1 MPSVTQTEEHPGRQ
15 SLIALLLSM
24 CYFFAQL
31 IRLAA
36 YRFEAHPMR
45 TTIKKLLTLGI
56 PLAAS
61 RFMHTLNTFIVMLF
75 IAQLGHDA
83 LAASFTMA
91 TTRIIMLVIFM
102 SPLFAIGSLV
112 SRQ

>member
-1 MPSVTQTEEHPGRQ
+1 M
-15 SLIALLLSM
+15 L
-24 CYFFAQL
+24 
-31 IRLAA
+31 
-36 YRFEAHPMR
+36 
-45 TTIKKLLTLGI
+45 TIIKQLLTLGI

-91 TTRIIMLVIFM
+91 TTRIIIMPATSHAMKHVCLILHPHII
-102 SPLFAIGSLV
+102 S
-112 SRQ
+112 